1 MDTPQTSDGLK
12 STIIKK
18 GTHPASY
25 EPAAYTP
32 VKHYGALMSTDS
44 VADRPGSSVF

>member
-1 MDTPQTSDGLK
+1 MDKPQTNDGLK

-18 GTHPASY
+18 GTDPGSY
-25 EPAAYTP
+25 EPFAYTP

-44 VADRPGSSVF
+44 VADRPGNSVF